1 MIVTQIERSK
11 ADREYYRTHYYPRP
25 KSGKLDEIRSTK
37 ISFDE
42 VLKEMVALSRKID
55 ETRGV

>member
-1 MIVTQIERSK
+1 MIVTQIEKSK
-11 ADREYYRTHYYPRP
+11 ADREYYRTHFLA
-25 KSGKLDEIRSTK
+25 KDGTAGKEVRSTK